1 MFGDEKGQALPM
13 ALVVL
18 GLGALMIAPF
28 LGHVSTN
35 LIGSRIY
42 ESATEERF
50 SSDAGVEHAI
60 WRLTNDGLA
69 EQLPDA
75 GDSISYQCN
84 EINGNVPDIT
94 VTTESAGA
102 PGEPGEILDEIIDS
116 FEFDIHSCWSPFI
129 IPVSSDVFAIAY
141 WGSGFDGHLKTVRI
155 DSDGQIDDT
164 VIDSITFQSWSGWA
178 PYIIHISG
186 DIYAV
191 AYRGP
196 WLNGFIK
203 TIQIAPDGQI
213 ADSIIDTFEF
223 DTSAGWKPFVIR
235 VSGNIYAVVY
245 WGFFNDGLINTIQ
258 ITPDGQIADSV
269 IDTLEF
275 DNIRGWKPSFLH
287 VTGEIFAV
295 VYRGEDYDGFVKT
308 IQIAPDGQISDT
320 IIDTLEFDN
329 ASGREPSVTHI
340 ADDIYAIA
348 YRGPYDDG
356 FVKTIQ
362 IAADGQIADSVI
374 DTLEF
379 DDVDGREPS
388 IIPVAN
394 DIYVIAY
401 CGPYDDGFVKTIQ
414 IGADGQIADSVI
426 DTLEFDDVNGRTPS
440 IVPVT
445 DEIYA
450 IAYRG
455 RANDGYLTTV
465 QIVTEEDAAVYE
477 VISTAGSVTIRARV
491 EISGET
497 VNILSWVVD

>member
-1 MFGDEKGQALPM
+1 MFGGEKGQALPM

-42 ESATEERF
+42 ESVTEERF

-69 EQLPDA
+69 EQLPEA

-84 EINGNVPDIT
+84 AINGNVPNIT
-94 VTTESAGA
+94 VTTESEGTLGK
-102 PGEPGEILDEIIDS
+102 PGDISDEVIDTL
-116 FEFDIHSCWSPFI
+116 EFDIHNCWTPSI
-129 IPVSSDVFAIAY
+129 ISVSSDVFAIAY
-141 WGSGFDGHLKTVRI
+141 WGFFNGYLKTVRI
-155 DSDGQIDDT
+155 DADGQIDDT
-164 VIDSITFQSWSGWA
+164 IIDTITFQSWSGWA

-191 AYRGP
+191 AYRGF
-196 WLNGFIK
+196 WLDGYIK
-203 TIQIAPDGQI
+203 TIRITSDGQI
-213 ADSIIDTFEF
+213 DDSIIDTFQF
-223 DTSAGWKPFVIR
+223 DNSIGWQPIVIH
-235 VSGNIYAVVY
+235 VSSDIYAIVY
-245 WGFFNDGLINTIQ
+245 WGFYDDGLINTIQ
-258 ITPDGQIADSV
+258 IAPNGQITDSIIDTLEFDNIYGWNPTFLHISGNIFAVFYRGEGYDGFVKTIEIAPDGQISDSV

-275 DNIRGWKPSFLH
+275 DN
-287 VTGEIFAV
+287 
-295 VYRGEDYDGFVKT
+295 
-308 IQIAPDGQISDT
+308 
-320 IIDTLEFDN
+320 
-329 ASGREPSVTHI
+329 ASGQEPSVTHV

-379 DDVDGREPS
+379 DDVEGQEPN
-388 IIPVAN
+388 IIPVAD

-401 CGPYDDGFVKTIQ
+401 RGPYDDGFVKTVQ
-414 IGADGQIADSVI
+414 IAADGQIDDSVI
-426 DTLEFDDVNGRTPS
+426 DTLEFDDISGCAPS
-440 IVPVT
+440 IVSVT
-445 DEIYA
+445 SEIYA

-455 RANDGYLTTV
+455 RANDGYLTTI
-465 QIVTEEDAAVYE
+465 QIVPEEDAAVYE
-477 VISTAGSVTIRARV
+477 VISTAGNVTIRARV

-497 VNILSWVVD
+497 VSILTWVID